1 MSMLLNPFISFPAS
15 GGGGDLPVGA
25 TSQLHFVNAFY
36 YAGGSEQAI
45 SALLGGGFDAGAISG
60 LGMRITPSN
69 GNRPKAI
76 GSWLSDM
83 AAGLAAGCTILFDIS
98 SAISPSGFLMF
109 MADGANVDVADEAI
123 IARAS
128 GNLSDYW
135 DLFIDDGVTGSG
147 AHKMA
152 ITLAR
157 DVGGGDHDYAWC
169 ADGNTAVTQ
178 TVNYLTHLASVDTVL
193 FGHDGVGTGNS
204 LNDIYIRSI
213 TLYPA
218 KIPADLPALTV

>member
-1 MSMLLNPFISFPAS
+1 MIPVGVMASQSAS
-15 GGGGDLPVGA
+15 GGGGSLPVGA
-25 TSQLHFVNAFY
+25 TSQLDFVNAFY
-36 YAGGSEQAI
+36 YSGGSLQAI
-45 SALLGGGFDAGAISG
+45 SALLGGSFDSGAISG

-76 GSWLSDM
+76 GSWLSDL
-83 AAGLAAGCTILFDIS
+83 ASGLAAGCTVLFDLT
-98 SAISPSGFLMF
+98 SATDPSGFLMF
-109 MADGANVDVADEAI
+109 MADGANVDDADEAI

-135 DLFIDDGVTGSG
+135 DLFIDDGLTGSG
-147 AHKMA
+147 LHKMA
-152 ITLAR
+152 FTLAR
-157 DVGGGDHDYAWC
+157 DVGGGDYDYAWC
-169 ADGNTAVTQ
+169 DDGNTATTQ
-178 TVNYLTHLASVDTVL
+178 TVSYLTHLASVDTVL

-218 KIPADLPALTV
+218 KLPSDLPALTA